1 VNLRTAVCLASLT
14 LAGTLAA
21 QEPAA
26 AESTP
31 WLSYAGAKS
40 SGSKDLPGNG
50 KHIVLVAAE
59 QEYRSEQ
66 AIPMLARMLA
76 THHGFDCTVLFAQKD
91 GMVDPTQKTRPDDKE
106 MFHDI
111 PGIELL
117 AKADL
122 LVLFNRFITLP
133 EEQLAHV
140 IRYLDSGKPIFGIRT
155 ANHGFSGPFPYKV
168 NGKQV
173 RFGEDVLGG
182 TFRGHHGGWHSE
194 GTRGIVVEA
203 NKDHAILRGVTDVFG
218 PSDVY
223 RTYGEGKSLPE
234 SCTALLLGQP
244 LVGLNPTDKPNTE
257 KQALPVA
264 WTNSWTGNTGK
275 TARVF
280 HVTMGSARDYQS
292 EGLRHLTT
300 NAIYW
305 CLQMEEQIDADS
317 NVAIVGDYQPLQSGF
332 HYEKLGVVP
341 HPPHYYK

>member
-1 VNLRTAVCLASLT
+1 VNPRLAICLATIT
-14 LAGTLAA
+14 LASAVAA
-21 QEPAA
+21 QAPEPA
-26 AESTP
+26 SSQP
-31 WLSYAGAKS
+31 WLSYAGAK
-40 SGSKDLPGNG
+40 DLPGSG

-66 AIPMLARMLA
+66 AMPMLARMLA

-111 PGIELL
+111 PGLELL

-122 LVLFNRFITLP
+122 LILFHRFITLP
-133 EEQLAHV
+133 EAQLAHV
-140 IRYLDSGKPIFGIRT
+140 LEYFDSGKPIFGIRT

-182 TFRGHHGGWHSE
+182 SFRGHHGGWHHE
-194 GTRGIVVEA
+194 ATRGIVVDA
-203 NKDHAILRGVTDVFG
+203 NKDHAILRGVSDVFG

-223 RTYGEGKSLPE
+223 RTYGEGKSLPA

-244 LVGLNPTDKPNTE
+244 LVGLNHDDEPNTKKE
-257 KQALPVA
+257 ALPIA
-264 WTNSWTGNTGK
+264 WTNSWTGNLGK

-280 HVTMGSARDYQS
+280 HCTMGSARDYQS
-292 EGLRHLTT
+292 EGLRRLST

-305 CLQMEEQIDADS
+305 CLGMEELIQADRS
-317 NVAIVGDYQPLQSGF
+317 VAIVGDYQPLKSGF
-332 HYEKLGVVP
+332 NYEKLGVVP
-341 HPPHYYK
+341 HPVAYYK